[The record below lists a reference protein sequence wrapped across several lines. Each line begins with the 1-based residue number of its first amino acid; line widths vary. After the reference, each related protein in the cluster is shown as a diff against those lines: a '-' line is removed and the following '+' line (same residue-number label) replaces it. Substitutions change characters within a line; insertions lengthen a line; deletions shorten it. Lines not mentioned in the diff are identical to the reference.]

1 MSKVTYNVA
10 IDTWRG
16 PLDSRKTGQAK
27 RERLVSR
34 YRKGSGDN
42 HQVYPMKMHEGPW
55 AEGATRNRELMKTAQ
70 REAHAIERAAMYP
83 ELATPEYL
91 TLAAEWQ
98 KRFAEYKST
107 KKPADKQF
115 ATLYTYTYSHLYRE
129 LKVGT
134 VLDHL
139 KAKAEAKTNLYQSL
153 LPQIESLISGETDLI
168 ANMANIVAVLHN
180 TFHFWWTGFYL
191 VKEDDKS
198 PITNDQSPITNDQS
212 PMTSELVLGP
222 FQGPVAC
229 TRIPFGKGVCGMAW
243 KNDGTLIVP
252 DVHLFPGHI
261 ACSSESK
268 SEIVVPIRQNGK
280 IIAVLDI
287 DSKDYNTFDNIDRQY
302 LEQIRL

>member
-16 PLDSRKTGQAK
+16 PLDSRKAGQAK

-55 AEGATRNRELMKTAQ
+55 AEGATRNRELIKTAQ
-70 REAHAIERAAMYP
+70 REAHAIERAAKHP

-91 TLAAEWQ
+91 ALAAEWQ

-107 KKPADKQF
+107 KSPQEEQF

-129 LKVGT
+129 LKVGA

-139 KAKAEAKTNLYQSL
+139 KAKANAKTYLYQSL

-191 VKEDDKS
+191 VKG
-198 PITNDQSPITNDQS
+198 N
-212 PMTSELVLGP
+212 ELVLGP
-222 FQGPVAC
+222 FQGPIAC
-229 TRIPFGKGVCGMAW
+229 TRIPLGKGVCGTAW
-243 KNDGTLIVP
+243 KNNETVIVP
-252 DVHLFPGHI
+252 DVHQFPGHI

-268 SEIVVPIRQNGK
+268 SEIVVPIRQNEK

-302 LEQIRL
+302 LEQINLFAK